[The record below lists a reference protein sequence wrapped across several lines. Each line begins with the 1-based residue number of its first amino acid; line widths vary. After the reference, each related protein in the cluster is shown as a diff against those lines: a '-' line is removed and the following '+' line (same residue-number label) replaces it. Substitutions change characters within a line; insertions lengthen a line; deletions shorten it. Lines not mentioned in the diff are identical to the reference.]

1 MSFLKKIKKKSGTY
15 VCEVEGYRDEQGRVK
30 HRYIRAV
37 GKLDEKGN
45 LIPRMKVE
53 DVQAT
58 RVNLHGPVHA
68 LSRITEQLGLEDLL
82 EKYAPEVMT
91 LVYSHILRPESLNN
105 IKRTIEWIDTD
116 EIGLKLPVSRKRFEN
131 AMDYLTK
138 HIQRIERGLYS
149 TIEEHCSLETLFY
162 DITEIYFYGLS
173 VQMAERGYGTSL
185 PQVGIGLACESDY
198 GIPLFHHLFD
208 GNVFDARTF
217 PVILGRLREF
227 KKGPCTLVFDRGI
240 ASKKTITDAMRSG
253 FSVIACLA
261 LRGTI
266 KQMALEESRTL
277 DAEHIVKLSSVF
289 IHAREI
295 ETEWGGERVRMI
307 ICLNKPLQL
316 EIQQNRYYE
325 ITEALEKMKRG
336 SKIKEGLKKYITEKD
351 GELQIDYDVVRDHEK
366 TDGLYVVLTTTA
378 YSVGEVVQKY
388 FERDLIKKS
397 FRSLKDAL
405 AIRPVRH
412 WLTRRIKAHIFI
424 CYLAY
429 LHLCWM
435 KMLLKTHDIDMS
447 PVKTLQ
453 KLETIY
459 SVLLTDEKANAS
471 ITKTVPLTKKQEKI
485 YEALDLLS

>member
-1 MSFLKKIKKKSGTY
+1 
-15 VCEVEGYRDEQGRVK
+15 
-30 HRYIRAV
+30 
-37 GKLDEKGN
+37 
-45 LIPRMKVE
+45 
-53 DVQAT
+53 
-58 RVNLHGPVHA
+58 
-68 LSRITEQLGLEDLL
+68 
-82 EKYAPEVMT
+82 
-91 LVYSHILRPESLNN
+91 
-105 IKRTIEWIDTD
+105 
-116 EIGLKLPVSRKRFEN
+116 
-131 AMDYLTK
+131 
-138 HIQRIERGLYS
+138 
-149 TIEEHCSLETLFY
+149 
-162 DITEIYFYGLS
+162 
-173 VQMAERGYGTSL
+173 
-185 PQVGIGLACESDY
+185 
-198 GIPLFHHLFD
+198 
-208 GNVFDARTF
+208 
-217 PVILGRLREF
+217 
-227 KKGPCTLVFDRGI
+227 
-240 ASKKTITDAMRSG
+240 
-253 FSVIACLA
+253 
-261 LRGTI
+261 
-266 KQMALEESRTL
+266 MALEESRTL

-378 YSVGEVVQKY
+378 YPVGEVVQKY
-388 FERDLIKKS
+388 FERDLIEKS

-435 KMLLKTHDIDMS
+435 KMLLKTHDINMS

-471 ITKTVPLTKKQEKI
+471 ITKTVPLTKAQEKI